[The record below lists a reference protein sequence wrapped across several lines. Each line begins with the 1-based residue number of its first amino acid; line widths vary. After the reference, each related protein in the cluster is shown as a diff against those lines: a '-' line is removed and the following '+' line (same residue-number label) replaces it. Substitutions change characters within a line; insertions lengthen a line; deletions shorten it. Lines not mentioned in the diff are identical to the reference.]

1 MAFFKATQ
9 IPFSKLAS
17 SRNWRCFGQPLTSS
31 FKSQPCLTLNY
42 HVVLR
47 RSCPLNSNRCHLTPD
62 SPSALTSSSKSN
74 NVLNYNVQ
82 NLLIRLLD
90 LTQPNE
96 LNISIKRGKLLI
108 QKPGFLKDLVPLH
121 NFIRYSL
128 ELFDQL
134 MLISTEG
141 LNFLNENNAT
151 ILESITCPICSGRI
165 TEQMVLCERCKTPHC
180 RDCWEYNRQCAT
192 FACQGTILSCDYRS
206 LSGRK
211 TQLHSQLLHLLSSG
225 AEMSYNYLARIYRGA
240 KMRNESRS
248 TRLRLPAWTLTKAT
262 HAITDRTPVFF

>member
-47 RSCPLNSNRCHLTPD
+47 RNLPVEFKQVPFNSRFSVSTNQFEQV
-62 SPSALTSSSKSN
+62 N

-108 QKPGFLKDLVPLH
+108 LKTRLSQKTSFRC
-121 NFIRYSL
+121 IT
-128 ELFDQL
+128 LFVTHL
-134 MLISTEG
+134 SCLIS
-141 LNFLNENNAT
+141 
-151 ILESITCPICSGRI
+151 
-165 TEQMVLCERCKTPHC
+165 
-180 RDCWEYNRQCAT
+180 
-192 FACQGTILSCDYRS
+192 
-206 LSGRK
+206 
-211 TQLHSQLLHLLSSG
+211 
-225 AEMSYNYLARIYRGA
+225 
-240 KMRNESRS
+240 
-248 TRLRLPAWTLTKAT
+248 
-262 HAITDRTPVFF
+262 